1 MKNILAFA
9 GSNSKDSINKQL
21 VVYASVLLEDAK
33 VTILDLN
40 DFELPIFSK
49 HLEENEGIPENAIAF
64 LNHLK
69 QADGVVLSLAEN
81 NGAYTAVFKN
91 LFDWMSRA
99 EGKLFYGK
107 PMLLM
112 ATSDGK
118 RGGASVLAMA
128 YSRFPRHNAAIAAQ
142 FSLPSFFENFAD
154 QKITNPELDR
164 QLKEAIKL
172 FQKEL

>member
-9 GSNSKDSINKQL
+9 GTNSKDSINKQL
-21 VVYASVLLEDAK
+21 VVYASGLIEDAE
-33 VTILDLN
+33 VTLLDLN

-49 HLEENEGIPENAIAF
+49 HLEAKEGIPKNAISF
-64 LNHLK
+64 LNYIK
-69 QADGVVLSLAEN
+69 QTDGIVMSLAEN

-99 EGKLFYGK
+99 EGKLFCGK

-112 ATSDGK
+112 STSDGR

-128 YSRFPRHNAAIAAQ
+128 HSRFPRHHAEIAAR
-142 FSLPSFFENFAD
+142 FSLPSFYENFTD
-154 QKITNPELDR
+154 GKITNPELDS
-164 QLKEAIKL
+164 QLREAIKL
-172 FQKEL
+172 FQNEL

>member
-9 GSNSKDSINKQL
+9 GTNSKDSINKQL
-21 VVYASVLLEDAK
+21 VVYASGLIEDAK
-33 VTILDLN
+33 VTVLDLN

-49 HLEENEGIPENAIAF
+49 HLEEKEGIPENAISF
-64 LNHLK
+64 LNYIK
-69 QADGVVLSLAEN
+69 QTDGIVLSLAEN
-81 NGAYTAVFKN
+81 NGAYSAVFKN

-112 ATSDGK
+112 AASDGK

-128 YSRFPRHNAAIAAQ
+128 HSRFPRHNAEIAAQ
-142 FSLPSFFENFAD
+142 FSMPSFFDNFAD
-154 QKITNPELDR
+154 GKITNPELDSH
-164 QLKEAIKL
+164 LKEAIKL